1 MRAFIFLL
9 SFAPLIGF
17 SQPSYSWDEE
27 KIEVKKG
34 SSQNTILSA
43 AVLYT
48 EGWSN
53 LAQPIFWKQIMQLTP
68 DSCLI
73 NVAAT
78 RNVVARMSLN
88 DWNAQSDDEKD
99 IYRDSIRTMLSL
111 DEEARIFVTT
121 GKSDFYKFQTVY
133 PDLQLGVE
141 AFERYNVDPWYAQ
154 AILLIE
160 SPGQLKKSRA
170 GAYGPFQL
178 MPGVARAQGLTVNR
192 SIDERS
198 DFERSAYGAS
208 RLISRVCIP
217 EAKRI
222 LNAHN
227 LTFNENDLWFRLFV
241 LHVYHAGA
249 GNVSAVVAK
258 INPKIGGQSL
268 IQSMWVNTAAQ
279 FGNNSQNYT
288 QLALASQL
296 ILDEMVH
303 AECDYILRCSLD
315 E

>member
-1 MRAFIFLL
+1 MLL
-9 SFAPLIGF
+9 VLIPITLFA
-17 SQPSYSWDEE
+17 QPEGSWDDE
-27 KIEVKKG
+27 KIEIKSQG
-34 SSQNTILSA
+34 TQNTILSA
-43 AVLYT
+43 EAIYA
-48 EGWSN
+48 EGWAK
-53 LAQPIFWKQIMQLTP
+53 LAQPIFWKQIMQLSS

-73 NVAAT
+73 NIAST
-78 RNVVARMSLN
+78 RTIIAKMSSAG
-88 DWNAQSDDEKD
+88 WNGQSDAEKTVF
-99 IYRDSIRTMLSL
+99 RDSIRTLHNL
-111 DEEARIFVTT
+111 VQEEHIYVTT
-121 GKSDFYKFQTVY
+121 GKSDFYQFQVVY
-133 PDLQLGVE
+133 PSISEGVE

-178 MPGVARAQGLTVNR
+178 MPAVARAQGLTVNR
-192 SIDERS
+192 HTDERK

-208 RLISRVCIP
+208 RLINTICIP

-227 LTFNENDLWFRLFV
+227 LAYEETELWFRLFV
-241 LHVYHAGA
+241 LHVYHAGS
-249 GNVSAVVAK
+249 GNVRAVVNK
-258 INPKIGGQSL
+258 INPAKGGQAL
-268 IQSMWVNTAAQ
+268 IQSMWVNSAAS

-303 AECDYILRCSLD
+303 EEYDYILRCSID
-315 E
+315 

>member
-1 MRAFIFLL
+1 MRSLLFLL
-9 SFAPLIGF
+9 CFASFIGF
-17 SQPSYSWDEE
+17 SQPMFSWDEE

-34 SSQNTILSA
+34 TSQNTILSA
-43 AVLYT
+43 AVLYA

-53 LAQPIFWKQIMQLTP
+53 LAQPIFWKQIMQLAP

-78 RNVVARMSLN
+78 RNVVAKMSLN
-88 DWNAQSDDEKD
+88 DWNAQSDNEKD

-111 DEEARIFVTT
+111 DEKARIFVTT
-121 GKSDFYKFQTVY
+121 GKNDFYKFETVY
-133 PDLQLGVE
+133 PDIQLGVE

-178 MPGVARAQGLTVNR
+178 MPRVARAQGLTVNR
-192 SIDERS
+192 SVDERS

-227 LTFNENDLWFRLFV
+227 LTFKENDLWFRLFV

-249 GNVSAVVAK
+249 GNVSAVVNK
-258 INPKIGGQSL
+258 INPKTGGQSL
-268 IQSMWVNTAAQ
+268 IQAMWVNTAAQ

-303 AECDYILRCSLD
+303 ADCDYILRCSI
-315 E
+315 EE